1 MEYYILVIG
10 ILFNLLYIMS
20 SQLRQ
25 SRGDVETSKLRSN
38 IEDQLNRLLTQLSDL
53 EEMRDDLENDEY
65 EQTRKETM
73 DQLQEFEVSL
83 QKILEGNITL
93 VSDIGSVQ
101 LRIQDAIRLSFKS
114 ADVTKLF
121 VQKENGALRRK
132 LASLDEDKRLGRIST
147 EQYEE
152 ISYEIIIALDK
163 LGEEL
168 SINEKA
174 LLEKRTNDMSRY
186 KSANENIS
194 EHVFTSAQK
203 QLI

>member
-1 MEYYILVIG
+1 
-10 ILFNLLYIMS
+10 MS

-38 IEDQLNRLLTQLSDL
+38 IEDHLNRLLTQLSDL
-53 EEMRDDLENDEY
+53 EEMKDDLDDDEY

-132 LASLDEDKRLGRIST
+132 LASLDEDKRLSRIST

-174 LLEKRTNDMSRY
+174 LLDKKTKDMRFV
-186 KSANENIS
+186 SANENVS
-194 EHVFTSAQK
+194 EHIFTTAQK
-203 QLI
+203 QLL